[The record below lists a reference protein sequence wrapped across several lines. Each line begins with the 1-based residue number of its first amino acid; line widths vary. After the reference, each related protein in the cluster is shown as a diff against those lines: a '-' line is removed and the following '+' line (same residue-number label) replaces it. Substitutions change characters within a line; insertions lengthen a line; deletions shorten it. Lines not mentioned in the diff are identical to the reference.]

1 MSLTLENK
9 VAVVTGASKGIGA
22 GIAKSFAKAGAKVV
36 VNYARSKE
44 LADKVVSEITENGGI
59 AIAVQADISK
69 SADIKRLFDETI
81 KTFGH
86 LDILVNNAGVFKIEL
101 LDQISEES
109 FHLQVNTHL
118 MGPIL
123 SIQQAVSLFGENG
136 GSIINISSTVS
147 QNPIPGVMVYSAAK
161 AGIDNVT
168 KTLAK
173 ELGPK
178 KIRINTIAPG
188 VTETEGNYEMGVIGG
203 DIEKQMLPLTPLG
216 RLGQPSDI
224 AKVAVFLASDEAGW
238 VTGERIT
245 VSGGLL

>member
-1 MSLTLENK
+1 MSLKLKDK

-22 GIAKSFAKAGAKVV
+22 GIAKAFAREGAKVV
-36 VNYARSKE
+36 VNYASSRTNAE
-44 LADKVVSEITENGGI
+44 KVISDIIQKGGTAT
-59 AIAVQADISK
+59 AIQADISK
-69 SADIKRLFDETI
+69 FDDIKRLLDETV
-81 KTFGH
+81 KTYGQ
-86 LDILVNNAGVFKIEL
+86 LDILVNNAGVFKIEM
-101 LDQISEES
+101 LDGITEES

-123 SIQQAVSLFGENG
+123 TIQQAVSLFGDRG
-136 GSIINISSTVS
+136 GSIINVSSTVS

-178 KIRINTIAPG
+178 NIRINTIAPG
-188 VTETEGNYEMGVIGG
+188 VTDTEGNHEMGIIGG

-216 RLGQPSDI
+216 RIGQPEDI

>member
-1 MSLTLENK
+1 MSLKLENK

-36 VNYARSKE
+36 VNYASSKAS
-44 LADKVVSEITENGGI
+44 ADRVFSEIIENGGI

-69 SADIKRLFDETI
+69 LADIRRLFDETI
-81 KTFGH
+81 NAFGQ
-86 LDILVNNAGVFKIEL
+86 LDVLVNNAGVFKIEL
-101 LDQISEES
+101 LDGISEES
-109 FHLQVNTHL
+109 FHLQMNTHL

-123 SIQQAVSLFGENG
+123 SIQQAVKLFGENG
-136 GSIINISSTVS
+136 GSIINVSSTVS

-188 VTETEGNYEMGVIGG
+188 VTDTEGNHEMGIIGG

-216 RLGQPSDI
+216 RIGLPEDI
-224 AKVAVFLASDEAGW
+224 AKVALFLASDDAGW

>member
-1 MSLTLENK
+1 MSLILEDK

-36 VNYARSKE
+36 VNYAKSKE
-44 LADKVVSEITENGGI
+44 FADKVVDEITENGGI

-86 LDILVNNAGVFKIEL
+86 LDVLVNNAGVFKIEM
-101 LDQISEES
+101 LDQITEES

-123 SIQQAVSLFGENG
+123 SIQQAVNLFGENG

>member
-1 MSLTLENK
+1 MSLKLENK

-36 VNYARSKE
+36 VNYSSSKE
-44 LADKVVSEITENGGI
+44 LADKVVNEITENGGT

-69 SADIKRLFDETI
+69 FADIKRLFDETI
-81 KTFGH
+81 KSFGQ
-86 LDILVNNAGVFKIEL
+86 LDILVNNAGVFKIEM
-101 LDQISEES
+101 LDGITEES

-123 SIQQAVSLFGENG
+123 SIQQAVNLFGENG

-178 KIRINTIAPG
+178 NIRINTIAPG
-188 VTETEGNYEMGVIGG
+188 VTDTEGNHEMGIIGG

-216 RLGQPSDI
+216 RLGQPADI